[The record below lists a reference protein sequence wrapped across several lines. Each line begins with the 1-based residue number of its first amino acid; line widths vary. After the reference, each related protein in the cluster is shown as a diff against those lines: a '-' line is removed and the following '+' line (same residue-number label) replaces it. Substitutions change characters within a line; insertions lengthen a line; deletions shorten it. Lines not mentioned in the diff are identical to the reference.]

1 MHPVNSDE
9 NHIPKVSS
17 LQSRG
22 LALSYIQSY
31 LESTVQDVEET
42 VGETLMMLVFHN
54 DYIVQKS
61 QIGMLTPEEEEEGD
75 ESNGNDR
82 LTGRQLACTSE
93 VAVVNALA
101 ASVLGDGLDSRGATA
116 LLLVDLLK
124 SGLLRTSESE
134 HHDERCVW
142 IVGVEERRAGDR
154 GDDVVEG
161 GHDQT
166 LYPVPTTTR

>member
-9 NHIPKVSS
+9 NHIPKVGS
-17 LQSRG
+17 LQTRG
-22 LALSYIQSY
+22 LALSHVQSD
-31 LESTVQDVEET
+31 LKSAIQDVEET
-42 VGETLMMLVFHN
+42 VGETLMMLVCHN
-54 DYIVQKS
+54 DYLVHRLQK
-61 QIGMLTPEEEEEGD
+61 GMLTPEEEEERD

-82 LTGRQLACTSE
+82 LTGSQLACTSE
-93 VAVVNALA
+93 VAVVNTLA
-101 ASVLGDGLDSRGATA
+101 TSVLDDGLDSRGATA

-124 SGLLRTSESE
+124 SRLLRTSESE

-142 IVGVEERRAGDR
+142 IGGVEERRAGDR

>member
-22 LALSYIQSY
+22 LALRY
-31 LESTVQDVEET
+31 VQCDLKSWIKDVEET
-42 VGETLMMLVFHN
+42 VGETLMMLVYQN
-54 DYIVQKS
+54 DYLVHRPH
-61 QIGMLTPEEEEEGD
+61 IGMLTPEEEEEGD
-75 ESNGNDR
+75 ESNGNDG
-82 LTGRQLACTSE
+82 LTSSQLACTSE
-93 VAVVNALA
+93 VAVVDALA
-101 ASVLGDGLDSRGATA
+101 ASVLRDGLGHWGATA

-124 SGLLRTSESE
+124 SGLLGTSESE

-142 IVGVEERRAGDR
+142 IGGIEERRAGDR

-166 LYPVPTTTR
+166 LYPIPTTTR